1 MSNTAE
7 TEDWG
12 YVGGANADTFYA
24 SMSLLREM
32 LDYATEAGDVN
43 LVSRIISKHQ
53 PKSVNELR
61 EIHAQYRRVTPVLE
75 DGAI

>member
-7 TEDWG
+7 TEEWG

-32 LDYATEAGDVN
+32 LDYATEAGDVD

-61 EIHAQYRRVTPVLE
+61 EIYAQYRRVTPVLE